1 MQKLLLFL
9 SLQLFIVLSLVY
21 ANRKYFNRKLTS
33 NHIALISA
41 FLFYLSIIITALATN
56 YILKNELNS
65 FDLNGDGFFT
75 NEEITSDQQIAMR
88 RVISDTGRNLA
99 PIIGIV
105 YSLIYYVVLFFFFWI
120 TKTIFQKLNDKI
132 LNK

>member
-1 MQKLLLFL
+1 M
-9 SLQLFIVLSLVY
+9 
-21 ANRKYFNRKLTS
+21 
-33 NHIALISA
+33 
-41 FLFYLSIIITALATN
+41 ATH

-75 NEEITSDQQIAMR
+75 NEEITSEQQIAMR

-99 PIIGIV
+99 PILGII
-105 YSLIYYVVLFFFFWI
+105 YSLIYYVIIFFSLWI
-120 TKTIFQKLNDKI
+120 IKEIFQKLNYKI

>member
-21 ANRKYFNRKLTS
+21 ANRKYFNSKLTS
-33 NHIALISA
+33 NRIAIISA
-41 FLFYLSIIITALATN
+41 FLFYISIIITTVATH

-75 NEEITSDQQIAMR
+75 KEEIKSEQQIAMR
-88 RVISDTGRNLA
+88 RVIADTGRNLA
-99 PIIGIV
+99 PIIGIL
-105 YSLIYYVVLFFFFWI
+105 YSLIYYVVIFFSLWI
-120 TKTIFQKLNDKI
+120 TKKIFRKLNYKI